1 MNALEYISIIISIVG
16 VLTSVGILLVWF
28 GSFKQKVSQT
38 DIDTKDI
45 GIKIKDK
52 DGYRYI
58 ETIENN
64 QEEIPPLK
72 QKLSQNNKDLDTLKT
87 NIQTIVKDIHTIK
100 TFLKRDKRRDT
111 WKRET

>member
-1 MNALEYISIIISIVG
+1 MNALDYILIIISICWVI
-16 VLTSVGILLVWF
+16 VCVATLVWF
-28 GSFKQKVSQT
+28 GSLKQAILLMFGSSKQKVSQT

-45 GIKIKDK
+45 D
-52 DGYRYI
+52 
-58 ETIENN
+58 TIEKN

-72 QKLSQNNKDLDTLKT
+72 QKLSQNNKDLDALKT